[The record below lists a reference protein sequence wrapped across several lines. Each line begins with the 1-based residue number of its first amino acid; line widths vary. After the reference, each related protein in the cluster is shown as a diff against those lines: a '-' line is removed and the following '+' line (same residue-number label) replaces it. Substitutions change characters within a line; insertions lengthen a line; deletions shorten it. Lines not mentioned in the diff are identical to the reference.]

1 MSNPAARPLFDLGNT
16 AIRYDVKADLGIGKI
31 DTPAGQIGFATI
43 RLGNAT
49 MSVPLTREEA
59 VTWADLFCQL
69 RDSLSSSGLVVASTG
84 LVRE

>member
-1 MSNPAARPLFDLGNT
+1 MSNPVARPLFDLGNT

-49 MSVPLTREEA
+49 VSIPLDKEA
-59 VTWADLFCQL
+59 AATWADLFCQL
-69 RDSLSSSGLVVASTG
+69 RDTLSGSGLVVAATG
-84 LVRE
+84 KVA